1 MTNAGEV
8 FEAWDKELNK
18 IYKLIISE
26 LPESQKIKLRNE
38 ERAWLKRKDKEM
50 DKAAEEMAMG
60 RDENGELVGCG
71 TGCGHASRA
80 INIEM
85 TKERTIE
92 LARMYDK
99 LHAN

>member
-1 MTNAGEV
+1 
-8 FEAWDKELNK
+8 
-18 IYKLIISE
+18 
-26 LPESQKIKLRNE
+26 
-38 ERAWLKRKDKEM
+38 M

-80 INIEM
+80 MNIEM